1 MGGWRAFGCTAT
13 AAGRVLGMFAVGY
26 ESLGFVIKGT
36 DLGWY
41 SCCFR
46 ALGLLILGFGGAR
59 SVGANDGIVFGA
71 IGLYEG
77 LKADC
82 PVGFFP
88 TE

>member
-1 MGGWRAFGCTAT
+1 MFGC
-13 AAGRVLGMFAVGY
+13 AANAMGRVLGIFATGY
-26 ESLGFVIKGT
+26 ASLGFVIKGT

-46 ALGLLILGFGGAR
+46 ALGLLILGFGGTR
-59 SVGANDGIVFGA
+59 SEGANGGFVFGA

-77 LKADC
+77 LKTGC